1 MKYNLLIFIII
12 VFNFSTILS
21 AQNSEDCFR
30 SKAENIIDKE
40 IYPNSV
46 FSLNPDNLTAIEFV
60 ELKNGDI
67 LTIENTG
74 CEYFILNFIFESD
87 IYNEDI
93 DDLKYWYNAV
103 TLLMNEVKSA
113 IINSPLDIENGIK
126 ALENYAS
133 KSEKHL
139 ILNEE
144 IFYGETEIQSFVYL
158 ENISKITDSRYKIS
172 IVFGYGPL

>member
-12 VFNFSTILS
+12 VFNLSTILS
-21 AQNSEDCFR
+21 AQNSKDCFR
-30 SKAENIIDKE
+30 SKAGNIIDKE

-87 IYNEDI
+87 IYNP
-93 DDLKYWYNAV
+93 AP
-103 TLLMNEVKSA
+103 LMVE
-113 IINSPLDIENGIK
+113 
-126 ALENYAS
+126 
-133 KSEKHL
+133 
-139 ILNEE
+139 
-144 IFYGETEIQSFVYL
+144 
-158 ENISKITDSRYKIS
+158 R
-172 IVFGYGPL
+172 